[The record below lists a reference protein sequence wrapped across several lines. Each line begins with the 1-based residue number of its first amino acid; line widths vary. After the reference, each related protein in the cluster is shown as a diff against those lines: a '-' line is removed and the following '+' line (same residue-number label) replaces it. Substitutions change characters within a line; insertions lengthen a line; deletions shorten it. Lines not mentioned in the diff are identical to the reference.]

1 MTMKNLYLL
10 LAIIGAIVPWALF
23 WPFLQ
28 DDGGPA
34 FIPALFANGA
44 VSGLTFDLV
53 ISSLAF
59 WVFMFHLRA
68 RGRGPAPWAFMAINL
83 LIGLSCA
90 LPAYLWWREKPEAGA

>member
-53 ISSLAF
+53 ISSGVVSF
-59 WVFMFHLRA
+59 SPDIDRWVDGLVGAVAPKGTLVVGDIHRDS
-68 RGRGPAPWAFMAINL
+68 RGFRRRSAIR
-83 LIGLSCA
+83 S
-90 LPAYLWWREKPEAGA
+90 RK